1 MKIGVIGSSHLGL
14 VWTNVLAE
22 KGFPVFSLGLELEWR
37 QYENSKLSNNS

>member
-22 KGFPVFSLGLELEWR
+22 KGFNVINLASEYTNVFEPRLQEL
-37 QYENSKLSNNS
+37 